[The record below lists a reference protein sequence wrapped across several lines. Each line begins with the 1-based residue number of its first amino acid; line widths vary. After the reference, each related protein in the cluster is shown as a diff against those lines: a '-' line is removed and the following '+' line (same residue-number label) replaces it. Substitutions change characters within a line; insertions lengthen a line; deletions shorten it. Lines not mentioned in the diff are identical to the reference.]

1 LNIEVNFVSS
11 NISYEIFIV
20 PTRILRSMILKV
32 RGLPVEK
39 KLLFSD
45 FKENVI
51 FWTDF
56 RKRVKC
62 KIS

>member
-1 LNIEVNFVSS
+1 MNIEVNFVSS